1 MATAAAVLPM
11 ASSAIE
17 MGAAAS
23 HSNDENTNAVPVG
36 GGGQRHKRARQM
48 NQPAGPTGGPA
59 GLDNPNTEP
68 VRSPYHIVSH
78 IFANKF
84 CFVFQQFVFSDTRPM
99 NRISRISLS
108 SAAQLNSSTRP
119 YGRSSMVDRRDRD
132 CIYLSLSTTAQRPRW
147 NVSGGV
153 RPRL

>member
-1 MATAAAVLPM
+1 MVTTAAAVLPM

-23 HSNDENTNAVPVG
+23 HSNDETNAVPAG
-36 GGGQRHKRARQM
+36 NGQRHKRARQM

-132 CIYLSLSTTAQRPRW
+132 CIYLNLYTTPQRPRR